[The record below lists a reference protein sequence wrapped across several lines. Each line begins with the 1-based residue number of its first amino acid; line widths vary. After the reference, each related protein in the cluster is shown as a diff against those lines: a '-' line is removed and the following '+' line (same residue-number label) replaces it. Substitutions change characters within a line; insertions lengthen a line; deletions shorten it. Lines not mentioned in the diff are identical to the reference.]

1 MRLSTLLSIIL
12 TKTPLSV
19 SIPEGDDLDLE
30 SPDRLL
36 VFPVHHK
43 ISGVVAEAC
52 RAVGLSERAA
62 YGFGKFVAKLMT
74 GWSSRYSNENDVMM
88 LDTVFGQAAYGNPST
103 VIRLYMLP
111 NWEALGEHIEVV
123 QRGVAAAF
131 EKAKSL

>member
-1 MRLSTLLSIIL
+1 MRLSTLLSLIL
-12 TKTPLSV
+12 AKTPLTVSV
-19 SIPEGDDLDLE
+19 PGGDDLDIE

-52 RAVGLSERAA
+52 LAAGLSERAA
-62 YGFGKFVAKLMT
+62 YGFGKFVAKLVT

-88 LDTVFGQAAYGNPST
+88 LDAAFGQAAYGNPSS
-103 VIRLYMLP
+103 VIRLYLLP
-111 NWEALGEHIEVV
+111 NWSTLSEHIEDI
-123 QRGVAAAF
+123 QRGVAAAY